1 MRKLILS
8 MQVSLDGFIEGS
20 DGDMSWMAKDDEE
33 QWTDLFEM
41 LQSVDLFLL
50 GRVMWPEYRNYW
62 KKALTS
68 STASG
73 NEVAYAKLA
82 EKTRHIV
89 FSQTLNDAQWENTTI
104 IKEPVV
110 EEVTKI
116 KNSPG
121 KDIQVVGGA
130 KLAATIIEA
139 GLVDEYRLIIN
150 PVIIG
155 KGKSFFRDQHSKQ
168 SLQLISTKKLLSGVI
183 IARYH
188 TQTLA

>member
-1 MRKLILS
+1 MS

-20 DGDMSWMAKDDEE
+20 DGDMSWMAKNDEE

-50 GRVMWPEYRNYW
+50 GRIMWPAYRDYW

-68 STASG
+68 STASC
-73 NEVAYAKLA
+73 NEIAYAKLS

-89 FSQTLNDAQWENTTI
+89 FSQTLDDSQWENTTI
-104 IKEPVV
+104 IKEPVL
-110 EEVTKI
+110 EEVAKI

-155 KGKSFFRDQHSKQ
+155 EGKSFFRNQHSKQ
-168 SLQLISTKKLLSGVI
+168 SLQLISTKILSSGVI
-183 IARYH
+183 IARY
-188 TQTLA
+188 QA